1 MKLLF
6 INELG
11 PNYKNENIYEFIF
24 GKETEELWGDEWDAR
39 PAHGKPGPPELQYI
53 ESVGVLNNTKVSLD
67 LVQNSDYF
75 NMEHALDNVIALGW
89 ETYEDDYDNGEE
101 ERLVFHF
108 GEKLKEM
115 IASVTKA
122 DVAELHQETAIH
134 ELGFTSVLLVDFASK
149 IEQAMGI
156 TVAPSAFF
164 TYNTVA
170 KIADYLSN
178 KVPLPEIKTLSILT
192 EEKAENEAYAIIG
205 LAVGGAGAEAFKK
218 SKKDG

>member
-24 GKETEELWGDEWDAR
+24 GNETEELWGDEWDAR

-108 GEKLKEM
+108 GEKLQKVKLYSRD
-115 IASVTKA
+115 IILKF
-122 DVAELHQETAIH
+122 DKK
-134 ELGFTSVLLVDFASK
+134 FAH
-149 IEQAMGI
+149 
-156 TVAPSAFF
+156 
-164 TYNTVA
+164 A
-170 KIADYLSN
+170 K
-178 KVPLPEIKTLSILT
+178 
-192 EEKAENEAYAIIG
+192 
-205 LAVGGAGAEAFKK
+205 
-218 SKKDG
+218 

>member
-24 GKETEELWGDEWDAR
+24 GNETEELWGDEWDAR

-108 GEKLKEM
+108 GEKL
-115 IASVTKA
+115 
-122 DVAELHQETAIH
+122 Q
-134 ELGFTSVLLVDFASK
+134 
-149 IEQAMGI
+149 
-156 TVAPSAFF
+156 
-164 TYNTVA
+164 
-170 KIADYLSN
+170 
-178 KVPLPEIKTLSILT
+178 KVKDKLYSRDIIL
-192 EEKAENEAYAIIG
+192 K
-205 LAVGGAGAEAFKK
+205 FDKK
-218 SKKDG
+218 FSHVK

>member
-24 GKETEELWGDEWDAR
+24 GNETEELWGDEWDAR

-108 GEKLKEM
+108 GEKLQKVKDKLYSRD
-115 IASVTKA
+115 IILKF
-122 DVAELHQETAIH
+122 DKK
-134 ELGFTSVLLVDFASK
+134 FAHVK
-149 IEQAMGI
+149 
-156 TVAPSAFF
+156 
-164 TYNTVA
+164 
-170 KIADYLSN
+170 
-178 KVPLPEIKTLSILT
+178 
-192 EEKAENEAYAIIG
+192 
-205 LAVGGAGAEAFKK
+205 
-218 SKKDG
+218 